1 MTKEYV
7 YNLIESICKR
17 NDGVPEG
24 ALESAIKD
32 SILEDFR
39 NLLTELGKEGKIKW
53 KRTVNHQGIFY
64 INDRD
69 KQQGCECDSK
79 DNGCV
84 RANKNESR

>member
-17 NDGVPEG
+17 NDGVPGG

-39 NLLTELGKEGKIKW
+39 NLLTELGKDGKIKW

-64 INDRD
+64 CNDRD

-84 RANKNESR
+84 HANKNES

>member
-7 YNLIESICKR
+7 YNLIESICKI
-17 NDGVPEG
+17 NDGVPGG

-39 NLLTELGKEGKIKW
+39 NLLTELGQEGKIKW

-64 INDRD
+64 CNDSD
-69 KQQGCECDSK
+69 KQQ
-79 DNGCV
+79 
-84 RANKNESR
+84 

>member
-17 NDGVPEG
+17 NDGVPGG

-39 NLLTELGKEGKIKW
+39 NLLTELGKDGKIKW

-69 KQQGCECDSK
+69 KQQGCECNSK

-84 RANKNESR
+84 CANKNES